1 MHGLTLDIVVLANQS
16 TYPDVEGYPKRNNY
30 ISLRTFQK
38 IHESSSI

>member
-1 MHGLTLDIVVLANQS
+1 MAIPYEFYYKA
-16 TYPDVEGYPKRNNY
+16 YAEKNNY